1 MNGDTSVL
9 DDIYELGAALNDL
22 YENFKKGKDDAEQP
36 ADMAE

>member
-22 YENFKKGKDDAEQP
+22 YENFKKGKADAEQS
-36 ADMAE
+36 ADMVE